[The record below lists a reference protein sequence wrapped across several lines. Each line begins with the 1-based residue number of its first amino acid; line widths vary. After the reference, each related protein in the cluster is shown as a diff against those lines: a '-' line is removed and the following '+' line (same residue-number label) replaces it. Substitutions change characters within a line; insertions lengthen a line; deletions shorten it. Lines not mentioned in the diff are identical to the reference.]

1 MIEWMNGWMHEWMN
15 EWIWV
20 YTNYYM
26 MCVRVCV
33 CVWVFCV
40 FCVCVFVCARKWYTY
55 IITKILLD
63 LQHLL
68 LIVVPWLKC
77 YPTCHVSMFPD
88 RRQGLWLWPWLFQGS
103 LPAVSRCQG
112 DLDRKQLVPMR
123 WKLLI
128 SHWLHL
134 DGFAYWWLCNWKQRW
149 WSSTFR
155 VSFIYFQNRILKSF
169 RDAWRVP
176 DEPLLEKNWAMCL
189 LPSLL
194 SNTPWLKPLSFYM
207 VFFHVYGPY
216 MWGLWKIW
224 NVAG

>member
-1 MIEWMNGWMHEWMN
+1 
-15 EWIWV
+15 
-20 YTNYYM
+20 
-26 MCVRVCV
+26 
-33 CVWVFCV
+33 
-40 FCVCVFVCARKWYTY
+40 
-55 IITKILLD
+55 
-63 LQHLL
+63 
-68 LIVVPWLKC
+68 
-77 YPTCHVSMFPD
+77 MFPD

-189 LPSLL
+189 LPSPFVKHPLAE
-194 SNTPWLKPLSFYM
+194 TLKFLYGIFPCLRAI
-207 VFFHVYGPY
+207 HVGC
-216 MWGLWKIW
+216 MENMKRSWIGFWKCRFCWTIQSTW
-224 NVAG
+224 FVHTIGECHSMIKCLAPFL